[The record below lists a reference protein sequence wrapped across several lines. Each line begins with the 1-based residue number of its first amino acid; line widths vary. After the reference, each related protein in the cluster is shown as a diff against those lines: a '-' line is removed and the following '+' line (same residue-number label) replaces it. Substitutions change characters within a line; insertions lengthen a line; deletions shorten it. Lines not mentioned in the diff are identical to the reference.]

1 MENEDS
7 GLQRPRS
14 RNVCSLDM
22 ATSSTREA
30 CKAAAWMWHMHSSSP
45 TPKTEGEDIQ
55 ESKRR
60 SNSCDRRDSRFRQ
73 EASLSASASAS
84 ASKSA
89 APKRLASTSPNI
101 WDCGSK
107 LYDTFELVSFSNRL
121 DRSLLGVVPPAFDA
135 PSFHHAVQSPL
146 HHRGFAGVLR
156 TFSVPRTLSVNKLIP
171 VTHPSY
177 DDGNHVKPQDGMVNS
192 SVNGSNSSP
201 VSSHVP
207 LGDLDSTFGPS
218 TTTTKRKFSTLRRA
232 LMTKWHLSKIVKI
245 YKKVAK
251 LHKQMHCFQMRAKNV
266 MTRSKLISN
275 KDDDGG
281 GMSEHRYF
289 WRCASCRDK
298 KTRRRTS
305 GELLCVEDDDDGLSK
320 HWYRVYEEKVNEG
333 KGSKHFHHHHHHY
346 HHHFVH
352 HLDQFSQASKE
363 DNICKHRSSGNGIRA
378 DAKWPAGP
386 PTRTES
392 ARLSSDTMS
401 KICADANWL

>member
-1 MENEDS
+1 
-7 GLQRPRS
+7 
-14 RNVCSLDM
+14 
-22 ATSSTREA
+22 
-30 CKAAAWMWHMHSSSP
+30 
-45 TPKTEGEDIQ
+45 TEGEDIQ

-60 SNSCDRRDSRFRQ
+60 SNSCDHRKDSRFRQ
-73 EASLSASASAS
+73 EASSSASVS

-89 APKRLASTSPNI
+89 APKRLASPSSKPPDSANI

-121 DRSLLGVVPPAFDA
+121 DRSLLGIVPPAFDA
-135 PSFHHAVQSPL
+135 PSLHHAVQSPL

-156 TFSVPRTLSVNKLIP
+156 TFSLPRTLSVNKSMP
-171 VTHPSY
+171 VTQPFNG
-177 DDGNHVKPQDGMVNS
+177 DDSLVEPQDGMVNS

-207 LGDLDSTFGPS
+207 LGDLDGTFGRS
-218 TTTTKRKFSTLRRA
+218 ATTTDRKFSALRRSF
-232 LMTKWHLSKIVKI
+232 MIKWHLSKLVKI

-251 LHKQMHCFQMRAKNV
+251 LHKQMQCFQMRARNV
-266 MTRSKLISN
+266 MTRSELITN
-275 KDDDGG
+275 KDDGG
-281 GMSEHRYF
+281 GRMSEHRYF

-298 KTRRRTS
+298 KTRRRTP
-305 GELLCVEDDDDGLSK
+305 GELLAGDEDDEDGLSE
-320 HWYRVYEEKVNEG
+320 HRYRVYEEKVNEG

-352 HLDQFSQASKE
+352 NLDQFSQASKE
-363 DNICKHRSSGNGIRA
+363 DNICKHHSSGNGNSA
-378 DAKWPAGP
+378 DWKWPADP